1 MAVDIAPAPGDGGGV
16 SSVGRFAARLHA
28 LGADVSAAVRRVT
41 GYASRVRTTGSVG
54 PRERTRL
61 VVSAALDEALLT
73 TFQTLRAPT
82 DFTEFASKLQE
93 ADELVVHLEAA
104 GAFDA
109 PADYHHRPGPAT
121 FEGTARRVGHVRFQ
135 HVTFASPYR
144 PDASVPGAAR
154 FEEQTD
160 NHSAHAWV
168 LGHDHAAPW
177 VVCVHG
183 AGMGNPLADIFAFRA
198 GALHRAGFNVA
209 IPVLP
214 HHGPRGAGR
223 FAVAFPTDDPV
234 VNFHGAAQAIA
245 DVRAVVATVS
255 AGGEPVVL
263 HGISLGAYV
272 ASAVAAL
279 DTSVCGVI
287 VGVPVVDLPGLMR
300 THAPA
305 RFTHHPL
312 FETLFTISERL
323 EAMTSSLALPLPTAS
338 VRRVW
343 AGRADRLVR
352 PNQVQR
358 LIDRWSVED
367 AYWYQAGHMGFL
379 GASGVRRYIAR
390 ALVDAG
396 VATDVRGKIR
406 AVA

>member
-1 MAVDIAPAPGDGGGV
+1 M
-16 SSVGRFAARLHA
+16 GRFAARLQA

-41 GYASRVRTTGSVG
+41 GYASLVRSTGSG
-54 PRERTRL
+54 GARAQTRL
-61 VVSAALDEALLT
+61 VASAALDEVLLT

-82 DFTEFASKLQE
+82 DFTQFASKLQE
-93 ADELVVHLEAA
+93 ADELMVHLERA
-104 GAFDA
+104 GAFEA
-109 PADYHHRPGPAT
+109 PADYHVAPGPAT
-121 FEGTARRVGHVRFQ
+121 FEGTTRRVGHVQFQ
-135 HVTFASPYR
+135 HVTFPSPYR
-144 PDASVPGAAR
+144 PGASVPGAER

-160 NHSAHAWV
+160 NHLAHAWV
-168 LGHDHAAPW
+168 LGHDHPAPW

-223 FAVAFPTDDPV
+223 LAVAFPTDDPV

-255 AGGEPVVL
+255 AAGEPVVL

-279 DTSVCGVI
+279 DNSVRGVI
-287 VGVPVVDLPGLMR
+287 VGVPVVDLPALMR
-300 THAPA
+300 AHAPE

-312 FETLFTISERL
+312 FETLCTISERL
-323 EAMTSSLALPLPTAS
+323 ETVTSSFALPIPTAS
-338 VRRVW
+338 VRRIW
-343 AGRADRLVR
+343 AGQADRLVR

-358 LIDRWSVED
+358 LIDRWSVDD

-379 GASGVRRYIAR
+379 GASGVRRYIGR

-396 VATDVRGKIR
+396 VATGAGGKVR